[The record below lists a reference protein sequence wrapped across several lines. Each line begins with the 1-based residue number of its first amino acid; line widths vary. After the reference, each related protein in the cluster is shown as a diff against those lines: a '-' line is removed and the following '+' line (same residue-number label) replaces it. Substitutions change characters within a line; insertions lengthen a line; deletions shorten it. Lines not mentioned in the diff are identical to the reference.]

1 MHLRADLTN
10 RVRTHDE
17 SKRPR
22 RVRDPVLAFVDSVGR
37 PGAGCPVEVCDIGR
51 ADRSREDI
59 MPVET
64 AILALFTLIRNHA
77 SVAHPIEELLEEP
90 EPMLVINITRSILHY
105 LDAKL
110 G

>member
-1 MHLRADLTN
+1 
-10 RVRTHDE
+10 
-17 SKRPR
+17 
-22 RVRDPVLAFVDSVGR
+22 
-37 PGAGCPVEVCDIGR
+37 
-51 ADRSREDI
+51 